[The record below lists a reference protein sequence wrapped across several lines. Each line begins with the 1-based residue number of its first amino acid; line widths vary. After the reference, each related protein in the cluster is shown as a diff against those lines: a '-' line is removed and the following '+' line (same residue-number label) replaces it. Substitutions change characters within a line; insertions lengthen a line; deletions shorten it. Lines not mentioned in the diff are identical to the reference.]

1 VQISGAGRSGA
12 EIFALAG
19 LRITH
24 NNTMTISHHLPEMV
38 RLADLRSTGAS
49 GASGNKRR
57 WLTSRPPLSVMRY
70 VVAVCGNAACEN
82 IAFQR
87 GH

>member
-1 VQISGAGRSGA
+1 MFDAGHDGA
-12 EIFALAG
+12 EISAMTD

-24 NNTMTISHHLPEMV
+24 NNTMIISHHSPEIV

-49 GASGNKRR
+49 GAGGNKAP
-57 WLTSRPPLSVMRY
+57 LTWRPPLSVMRY